1 VRPTRAA
8 RSRTPAQCP
17 CATHAPALPQEEQAI
32 VGGVFGGDVLDAKGV
47 EAISKLPT
55 KQELMGQVATLLT
68 VLPTKLGRSLNAAGA
83 QRLAR
88 GVKEAAGTKM
98 VRAVKAASNTKE

>member
-1 VRPTRAA
+1 M
-8 RSRTPAQCP
+8 
-17 CATHAPALPQEEQAI
+17 
-32 VGGVFGGDVLDAKGV
+32 GGIFEGECLDKAGV
-47 EAISKLPT
+47 EAVTKLPT

-68 VLPTKLGRSLNAAGA
+68 VLPTKLGRSLDAAGA